1 METLM
6 LFLVPLALLGLLF
19 AAGANAR
26 QKVNANA
33 ASRFVA
39 LLAIG
44 VICSWIPFG
53 PISVIVGFPAV
64 LLNAIV
70 VTFVLDTKDGK

>member
-1 METLM
+1 MMT
-6 LFLVPLALLGLLF
+6 FLVPLALFALLF

-26 QKVNANA
+26 KKVNSNPAT
-33 ASRFVA
+33 RFVA

-53 PISVIVGFPAV
+53 PLSVIFGFPAV

-70 VTFVLDTKDGK
+70 VTFVLDAKEGK